1 MCFNVPKTILDEPI
15 PKHEICEK
23 LELTIPALGPE
34 AYLGQAALSS
44 CHLAV
49 PIRFC

>member
-1 MCFNVPKTILDEPI
+1 MCFNVPKTILVGLI
-15 PKHEICEK
+15 PKQEICEK
-23 LELTIPALGPE
+23 LELTLPALGPE
-34 AYLGQAALSS
+34 AYLGQATLSS